1 MPTPSPF
8 HSEILQKSFSR
19 FINICISMSMSPY
32 QFRYLSLSTESP
44 RSTSDINISI
54 FHLLQGSVQNLRTG
68 NIYSIKL
75 KTLNK
80 DKLTQHI
87 SSTQKPLNTF
97 QEKKISVKHVK
108 KKSSITWRKRAY
120 RTPLPSPEA
129 IPASHIPFLPHFT
142 HSRPLSWVIPATSPS
157 AAVFPDSTT
166 AAEPAEHP

>member
-108 KKSSITWRKRAY
+108 KKIFDNLKKESLQN
-120 RTPLPSPEA
+120 PPSFPRGDTC
-129 IPASHIPFLPHFT
+129 IPYPFFASFYSFAPTLMSNPGY
-142 HSRPLSWVIPATSPS
+142 
-157 AAVFPDSTT
+157 
-166 AAEPAEHP
+166 EP